1 MEGFIQELSTILVA
15 AAVLSSLAFFLRQPI
30 IIAYVFSGVLLGPWG
45 FGLIHDVDFIKVI
58 SHLGV
63 TLLLFLAGLNLHP
76 QALLRLFKRTTLVT
90 LVNCV
95 FSFLLATA
103 FSSVVGFTAMESM
116 VIGLSMMF
124 SSTILAVK
132 LLPTTEL
139 HQRHMGAVCI
149 GVLILQDLLAIA
161 VMAFLRCIGSSQDAI
176 LAFSVLT
183 LKLVVFILLLV
194 IVEKSLL
201 NKLMKNVDKLQEIV
215 FVLSLAWCFGIASIS
230 NSMGLFYESGAF
242 FAGVV
247 LARHPVSLFISES
260 LKPLR
265 DFFLVLFFFTLGAKL
280 DLVVMKDVVLIAMC
294 LAIFLILLK
303 PLVFKVAF
311 MRSGETNKFSTE
323 IGIRLGQL
331 SEFSLLVALI
341 AVEHHLIGVNASL
354 FIQLVTIITFI
365 ASSYWV
371 VFKYPT
377 PIGTTDRLI
386 RD

>member
-15 AAVLSSLAFFLRQPI
+15 AALLSSLAFFLRQPI
-30 IIAYVFSGVLLGPWG
+30 IIAYVFSGILLGPWG
-45 FGLIHDVDFIKVI
+45 LGLVHDVDFIEGI
-58 SHLGV
+58 SHLGI

-76 QALLRLFKRTTLVT
+76 QALIRLFKGTFLVT
-90 LVNCV
+90 VVNCA
-95 FSFLLATA
+95 FSFLLALA
-103 FSSVVGFTAMESM
+103 FSRMIGFSDMESA

-149 GVLILQDLLAIA
+149 GVLILQDLLAVA
-161 VMAFLRCIGSSQDAI
+161 VMAFLHCIGAPQGAI
-176 LAFSVLT
+176 AAFAVIS
-183 LKLVVFILLLV
+183 LKLVAFLCVLF
-194 IVEKSLL
+194 IVEKYVL
-201 NKLMKNVDKLQEIV
+201 NRLMKNVDRLQEIV
-215 FVLSLAWCFGIASIS
+215 FVLSLAWCFGIAGIS
-230 NSMGLFYESGAF
+230 NSVGLFYESGAF
-242 FAGVV
+242 FAGVA
-247 LARHPVSLFISES
+247 LARHPVSRFIAES

-265 DFFLVLFFFTLGAKL
+265 DFFLVLFFFTLGSRL
-280 DLVVMKDVVLIAMC
+280 DLVVMRNIMFSALG
-294 LAIFLILLK
+294 LTAILMVLK
-303 PLVFKVAF
+303 PLVFKVSF
-311 MRSGETNKFSTE
+311 LRSGETNKFSTE
-323 IGIRLGQL
+323 IGIRLSQL

-341 AVEHHLIGVNASL
+341 ALEHKLISEGASQ
-354 FIQLVTIITFI
+354 FIQLVTIATFI